1 MFKKL
6 LQTLSGKFSN
16 VTVNCIRAIG
26 KRKLDRRCDSGGQGS
41 VYSHFKT
48 FIIHK
53 LQRVILKN
61 LSTVDNNEHKTQ
73 AYVLSTWVTSPF
85 NVCVSRSPL
94 ALSLFEHLQVHAERL
109 LNGVLGDEAD
119 KVLDV
124 HLSVGQ

>member
-1 MFKKL
+1 M
-6 LQTLSGKFSN
+6 
-16 VTVNCIRAIG
+16 
-26 KRKLDRRCDSGGQGS
+26 
-41 VYSHFKT
+41 
-48 FIIHK
+48 
-53 LQRVILKN
+53 KN
-61 LSTVDNNEHKTQ
+61 LSTVDNNEHKTLE
-73 AYVLSTWVTSPF
+73 ADVLSTWVTSPF